1 MEAEPVPRHLANHI
15 FDNNN
20 DAICF
25 FIAPKLDPNNL
36 VVLRAYKKMPWYGA
50 NDNVVSSMNIFPLEL
65 KDLINCLKKEDS
77 FESILER
84 VELLIESKETDGY
97 KWYKNEIEPAFK

>member
-1 MEAEPVPRHLANHI
+1 
-15 FDNNN
+15 
-20 DAICF
+20 
-25 FIAPKLDPNNL
+25 
-36 VVLRAYKKMPWYGA
+36 MPWYGA

-84 VELLIESKETDGY
+84 VELLIESEETDGY